1 MSGTFASVAWR
12 MLPFVLGALYIGLVG
27 TPWENTLTL
36 AAENRL
42 DLKAAFF
49 YRYRDVSLLGGFG
62 AATPA
67 VSAIMT
73 LIGIF
78 GSRILFISIC
88 LATGA
93 LVLRSAFRLRL
104 LMLLPVTAGLAFGE
118 AFLLWSLLI
127 ALLSHGYARIRQRR
141 AVTLSWRSH
150 AIYAI
155 AMVFAL
161 TFLGALISAFA
172 NPLHTLVRHK
182 VLAGKSVVDRLQIH
196 VPAAGITFEDS
207 CAALVNPDDLRGVNA
222 IELLSK
228 SSVRAFSEIR
238 LLDLK
243 IVERNYGML
252 RLKNERGEF
261 IFSQAARDFGQA
273 EVQYAAAQQQFWQT
287 APQLCLVAVF
297 DTAPEKEEAPF
308 SRARLIL
315 DARKK
320 AGLITRVIQLSA
332 K

>member
-1 MSGTFASVAWR
+1 

-93 LVLRSAFRLRL
+93 LVLRRALRLRL

-141 AVTLSWRSH
+141 AVTL
-150 AIYAI
+150 
-155 AMVFAL
+155 
-161 TFLGALISAFA
+161 
-172 NPLHTLVRHK
+172 
-182 VLAGKSVVDRLQIH
+182 
-196 VPAAGITFEDS
+196 
-207 CAALVNPDDLRGVNA
+207 
-222 IELLSK
+222 
-228 SSVRAFSEIR
+228 
-238 LLDLK
+238 
-243 IVERNYGML
+243 
-252 RLKNERGEF
+252 
-261 IFSQAARDFGQA
+261 
-273 EVQYAAAQQQFWQT
+273 
-287 APQLCLVAVF
+287 LVALARYLCNRDGF
-297 DTAPEKEEAPF
+297 CPDF
-308 SRARLIL
+308 SWGV
-315 DARKK
+315 DFSFRKP
-320 AGLITRVIQLSA
+320 ATHIGSPQGSRR
-332 K
+332 

>member
-1 MSGTFASVAWR
+1 MRVTFAALAWR
-12 MLPFVLGALYIGLVG
+12 MLPFVLAALYIGFVG

-36 AAENRL
+36 ASENRL
-42 DLKAAFF
+42 DLKTAFF
-49 YRYRDVSLLGGFG
+49 YRYRDASLLGGFG

-67 VSAIMT
+67 VSALLT
-73 LIGIF
+73 LIGIA

-93 LVLRSAFRLRL
+93 LMLRRSFGLAF

-127 ALLSHGYARIRQRR
+127 ALLLHGYAHIRRR
-141 AVTLSWRSH
+141 SATGLSGRRH
-150 AIYAI
+150 ALYSTAMALAI
-155 AMVFAL
+155 L
-161 TFLGALISAFA
+161 FLVVSISVFA
-172 NPLHTLVRHK
+172 NPMHPLIRHK
-182 VLAGKSVVDRLQIH
+182 VLAGKSVIDRLQ
-196 VPAAGITFEDS
+196 VYAPAARITMEDS

-222 IELLSK
+222 IELLSR
-228 SSVRAFSEIR
+228 SSVRAFSEVR

-252 RLKNERGEF
+252 KLKNEKGEF

-273 EVQYAAAQQQFWQT
+273 ELQYAAAQQQYWQT
-287 APQLCLVAVF
+287 APQLCLIAVF

-320 AGLITRVIQLSA
+320 AGLITRVIQMSA